1 MNKKALIY
9 DFDGVICDSVNIKTE
24 AFCEIYSPYGN
35 EIVKKVESYHLLHG
49 GISRFEKFKYFH
61 QNFLNK
67 KLNKNDI
74 NDLALKF
81 SRIVLKKV
89 IDSNYILGA
98 LNFIKDK
105 SLKYKQ
111 YICTGTPQ
119 NEIEIILKEKKIQ
132 SYFKGV
138 YGSPDSKVSI
148 IKKIQEDKKFLDSE
162 ILFFGDASTDYNA
175 AKISNIDFIAINA
188 DNYYQ
193 DAIHNFN
200 NFKELD
206 KCQLF

>member
-1 MNKKALIY
+1 MNKKVLIY

-24 AFCEIYSPYGN
+24 AFCEIYSSYGK

-49 GISRFEKFKYFH
+49 GISRFEKFKYYH

-74 NDLALKF
+74 KDLASKF
-81 SRIVLKKV
+81 SRIVLRKV

-98 LNFIKDK
+98 LDFIKNK
-105 SLKYKQ
+105 SLKYDQ

-119 NEIEIILKEKKIQ
+119 NEIEIILREKNIQ

-138 YGSPDSKVSI
+138 YGSPNSKVKI
-148 IKKIQEDKKFLDSE
+148 INQIKSENNYADSE
-162 ILFFGDASTDYNA
+162 ILFFGDANTDYDA
-175 AKISNIDFIAINA
+175 AKICKIDFIAINA
-188 DNYYQ
+188 DNFYD
-193 DAIHNFN
+193 DAVN
-200 NFKELD
+200 NFKNFKQLD